1 MDYRNDV
8 KYAQQLDKEDPLKE
22 FRRMFFIPEKNGK
35 PGIYFCGNSLG
46 LQPKG
51 TKFYIEQE
59 LRDWRE
65 MGVEGHVSAK
75 NPWLY
80 YHKLFETEANLVGA
94 LPAEVVVMNT
104 LTVNLHLLLVSF
116 FRPKG
121 KRTKI
126 LMEAGAFPSDQYAV
140 ETQLNFHGLN
150 YEENVIEVAPRKG
163 EYTVRHE
170 DILAA
175 IDENKKELALVLIGA
190 VNYYT
195 GQLFDV
201 AAITKAGQKAGA
213 IVGFD
218 LAHAVGNVPLKLHEW
233 GVDFAAWCNYKYL
246 NSGPGAV
253 GGAYVHERHGND
265 PSLPRFGGWWGYD
278 EATRFQMKKGFK
290 PQAGAAGWQISN
302 AQVISMAVHK
312 AALDI
317 YDEAGLD
324 NLREK
329 SIQLTGYLEFLLKD
343 NKKITI
349 ITPSDP
355 AQRGCQVSLLVKKD
369 GKVLF
374 EKLGQEGIIADWR
387 EPNVIRVAPVPL
399 YNTYSDVLRLAE
411 VLNEG

>member
-1 MDYRNDV
+1 
-8 KYAQQLDKEDPLKE
+8 
-22 FRRMFFIPEKNGK
+22 
-35 PGIYFCGNSLG
+35 
-46 LQPKG
+46 
-51 TKFYIEQE
+51 
-59 LRDWRE
+59 
-65 MGVEGHVSAK
+65 
-75 NPWLY
+75 
-80 YHKLFETEANLVGA
+80 
-94 LPAEVVVMNT
+94 
-104 LTVNLHLLLVSF
+104 
-116 FRPKG
+116 
-121 KRTKI
+121 
-126 LMEAGAFPSDQYAV
+126 
-140 ETQLNFHGLN
+140 LN
-150 YEENVIEVAPRKG
+150 YEDNVIEVAPRKG

-175 IDENKKELALVLIGA
+175 IEDNRKELALVLIGA

-218 LAHAVGNVPLKLHEW
+218 LAHAVGNVPMKLHEW

-265 PSLPRFGGWWGYD
+265 PSLPRFAGWWGYD
-278 EATRFQMKKGFK
+278 EATRFQMKRGFK
-290 PQAGAAGWQISN
+290 PQKGAAGWQISN

-343 NKKITI
+343 NKKVTI

-355 AQRGCQVSLLVKKD
+355 AQRGCQLSLLVKKD
-369 GKVLF
+369 GKALF